1 MKNKGYELV
10 HFCECD
16 KYAIQSYCA
25 VHDEPE
31 EKNLGDIT
39 KVDENTLK
47 DFDVMFFGS
56 PCQSFS
62 ISGRQAG
69 SMWKCEDCGE
79 EYNPLTVHYTERKR
93 CPKCGSENLSGTRS
107 SLLIEAM
114 RILRKAKPKWGIFE
128 NVKNLTGKKFIDT
141 FNMFLEELHEY
152 GYSTYY
158 KVLNAKDY
166 GIPQNRERVYVVF
179 ILKELDNGKFK
190 FPEPFDN
197 GIRLKDM
204 LDDEVDES
212 YYLNNDRADN
222 CIKDIIASGKLDKE
236 YSNSIRVGGRS
247 SLDRHCWDL
256 VQAKKKHE

>member
-69 SMWKCEDCGE
+69 SMWKCENCGE

-114 RILRKAKPKWGIFE
+114 RILKAKKPKWGVFE

-141 FNMFLEELHEY
+141 FNMFLAELQEY
-152 GYSTYY
+152 GYNTYY

-166 GIPQNRERVYVVF
+166 GIPQNRERVYVIF

-190 FPEPFDN
+190 FPKPFDN
-197 GIRLKDM
+197 GLRMKDM
-204 LDDEVDES
+204 LDDEVDDS
-212 YYLNNDRADN
+212 YYINNERADN

-247 SLDRHCWDL
+247 SLDRHQWDL
-256 VQAKKKHE
+256 IMIKK